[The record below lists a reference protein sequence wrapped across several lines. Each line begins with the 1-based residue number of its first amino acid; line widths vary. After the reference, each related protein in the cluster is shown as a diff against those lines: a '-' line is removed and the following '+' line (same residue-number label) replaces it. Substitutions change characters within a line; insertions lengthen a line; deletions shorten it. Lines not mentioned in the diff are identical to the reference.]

1 MAAPAVMIAVGLIVG
16 LVIGAGAAAFLL
28 QPAPVTNTVT
38 SISTSTMVSTSVT
51 TAISTSTLATTITS
65 TSPPSTVTSTQTV
78 SATISGATPLP
89 APAAVTVSAANTALL
104 VLDYGF
110 CYRMA
115 GCNASIPTM
124 QKIMTSARAAGALVI
139 FTNVPIKELANQ
151 TGELVITNAVGPQKF
166 LNTSLAATLQS
177 KGIKNLV
184 ITGIAANGA
193 LLYTGQ
199 EACSRK
205 YNVVVP
211 GDTVVGTDYVV
222 GYVQWQFLNAPG
234 CSNATNV
241 PLSPG
246 HATLSSTSLIK
257 WGP

>member
-1 MAAPAVMIAVGLIVG
+1 MAASAVMVAVGLIVG
-16 LVIGAGAAAFLL
+16 LVIGAGAATFLL
-28 QPAPVTNTVT
+28 QPAPPVSITTTVT
-38 SISTSTMVSTSVT
+38 SMSTSVATSVSTAVSTIPT
-51 TAISTSTLATTITS
+51 TLTSTLPGT
-65 TSPPSTVTSTQTV
+65 TVTTTV
-78 SATISGATPLP
+78 SASISGATPLP

-124 QKIMTSARAAGALVI
+124 QKVLTNARAAGALVI
-139 FTNVPIKELANQ
+139 FTNVPVKELANQ

-184 ITGIAANGA
+184 VTGIAANGA

-205 YNVVVP
+205 YNVVIP
-211 GDTVVGTDYVV
+211 SDTVVGSDYVV

-234 CSNATNV
+234 CSNANNT

-246 HATLSSTSLIK
+246 HATLSFVALIK